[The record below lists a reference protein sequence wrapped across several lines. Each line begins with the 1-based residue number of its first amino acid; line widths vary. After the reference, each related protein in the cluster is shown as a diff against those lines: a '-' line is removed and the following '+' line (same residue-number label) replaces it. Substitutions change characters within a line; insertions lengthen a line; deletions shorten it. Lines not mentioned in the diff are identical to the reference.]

1 MKDYSI
7 EYSGEV
13 DSSPSDVTVTFSV
26 VGETSDQIEN
36 IPIKNSSWED
46 YLISKDLEYFSYLN
60 EEANKSS
67 LEETMNS
74 KLDSEPVLDL
84 SKNHNAPL
92 QTFTDYASIEIEEE
106 VVEEVDLGSFY
117 KGMDKSHYVTLKD
130 ISDDEY
136 QKNVQKMMTEK
147 LQKPTTTNT
156 KTKKE
161 KKKK

>member
-36 IPIKNSSWED
+36 IPPVDYTYDSLWDMAVNSLGVSNSIKSRQESD
-46 YLISKDLEYFSYLN
+46 KLIVDLQQG
-60 EEANKSS
+60 
-67 LEETMNS
+67 
-74 KLDSEPVLDL
+74 DPILDL
-84 SKNHNAPL
+84 SKNPSAPL
-92 QTFTDYASIEIEEE
+92 QTFTDYSSIEIEEE

-117 KGMDKSHYVTLKD
+117 KGMDKSHFVTLKD

-136 QKNVQKMMTEK
+136 QKNVQKMTTEK
-147 LQKPTTTNT
+147 LPKPPTTNT